1 MILRLC
7 ANDYHHYCYIDDG
20 FQGRNHFVKGLLHSV
35 QPIALENAPVYR
47 QNRRM
52 WTILDTVNFGKVA
65 QIEIGALLAG
75 GIVNDHEN
83 VMMRKGAEMGHFEL
97 IGSTIVLLFKKGHID
112 LLPEIK
118 ECIKGDKEVRV
129 IQGQHIANRTV
140 F

>member
-1 MILRLC
+1 M
-7 ANDYHHYCYIDDG
+7 YS
-20 FQGRNHFVKGLLHSV
+20 LLHWKMLLYIGKTGV
-35 QPIALENAPVYR
+35 CGLFWIQL
-47 QNRRM
+47 
-52 WTILDTVNFGKVA
+52 ILVKVA
-65 QIEIGALLAG
+65 QIEIGALLVG

>member
-1 MILRLC
+1 M
-7 ANDYHHYCYIDDG
+7 
-20 FQGRNHFVKGLLHSV
+20 
-35 QPIALENAPVYR
+35 
-47 QNRRM
+47 
-52 WTILDTVNFGKVA
+52 
-65 QIEIGALLAG
+65 G

-83 VMMRKGAEMGHFEL
+83 IMMRKGAEMGHFEL